1 LARIL
6 VAEDEERIRRILLLQ
21 LELEGYEVGAA
32 ASGQEC
38 LARVRTYRPD
48 LLILDY
54 LLPDLSGDEIIGAL
68 RRETATL
75 SLPVILLSGLDRE
88 LIEPELLSDERVLF
102 LSKPFENPGL
112 LSLVEQALASVD
124 GEQ

>member
-1 LARIL
+1 MARIL

-38 LARVRTYRPD
+38 LDQVGTCRPD

-68 RRETATL
+68 RREPATR
-75 SLPVILLSGLDRE
+75 SLAVILLSGLDPD
-88 LIEPELLSDERVLF
+88 LMEPELLSDERVLF
-102 LSKPFENPGL
+102 LSKPFENADL
-112 LSLVEQALASVD
+112 LELVEQALVHVD
-124 GEQ
+124 DE

>member
-1 LARIL
+1 MARIL

-38 LARVRTYRPD
+38 LDLVDTYRPD

-54 LLPDLSGDEIIGAL
+54 LLPDLSGDEIIGVL
-68 RRETATL
+68 RREPATR
-75 SLPVILLSGLDRE
+75 SLAVILLSGLDPD
-88 LIEPELLSDERVLF
+88 LMEPELLSDERVLF
-102 LSKPFENPGL
+102 LSKPFENSDL
-112 LSLVEQALASVD
+112 LDLVEQALAPVD
-124 GEQ
+124 NE